1 MKKEF
6 LNKVQPRSQK
16 NVHHWE
22 DEVWKEVVV
31 NLREFSSQCARVP
44 ESGLKVVSYALGD
57 HRDLFQKVNDRHKKK
72 YLWFHNY
79 QRQGHE

>member
-1 MKKEF
+1 M
-6 LNKVQPRSQK
+6 
-16 NVHHWE
+16 
-22 DEVWKEVVV
+22 VV
-31 NLREFSSQCARVP
+31 NLGEFPSEGRRIP

-72 YLWFHNY
+72 YLWLFHNY